1 MKKLCALLVL
11 ILIGCQPKPI
21 TPITSQ
27 LSKVWKANT
36 VKEGDVLVFT
46 LGASNNIK
54 PGYTGYRLDLSQID
68 RAMLKD
74 IDGRLLTGTWS
85 VSTDNKR
92 LILDNLVPKPTKTS
106 GLIEFTILNMPDGSS
121 LNLQRLDESRKTGN
135 TLNQYGLIPE

>member
-1 MKKLCALLVL
+1 MKKISILLALM
-11 ILIGCQPKPI
+11 LIGCQPKPL

-27 LSKVWKANT
+27 ISKVWKANT

-46 LGASNNIK
+46 LGASSNIK
-54 PGYTGYRLDLSQID
+54 PGYAGYRLDLSQVD
-68 RAMLKD
+68 KATLKD
-74 IDGRLLTGTWS
+74 IDGRLLTGTWR

-106 GLIEFTILNMPDGSS
+106 GLIEFTILPPPDGSS

>member
-1 MKKLCALLVL
+1 MNKLYVLLLL
-11 ILIGCQPKPI
+11 ILVGCQPKPV

-27 LSKVWKANT
+27 ISKVWKAST
-36 VKEGDVLVFT
+36 VKEGDILVFT

-54 PGYTGYRLDLSQID
+54 PGYTAYRLDLSQSD
-68 RAMLKD
+68 KVTLKD

-106 GLIEFTILNMPDGSS
+106 GLIEFTILSTPDGSS

>member
-1 MKKLCALLVL
+1 MKKICILLAL

-27 LSKVWKANT
+27 ISKVWKANT

-54 PGYTGYRLDLSQID
+54 PGYAGYRLDLSQID
-68 RAMLKD
+68 KATLKD
-74 IDGRLLTGTWS
+74 IDGRLLTGTWR

-106 GLIEFTILNMPDGSS
+106 GLIEFTILNTPDGSS
-121 LNLQRLDESRKTGN
+121 LNLQRLDQSRKTGN

>member
-1 MKKLCALLVL
+1 MNKLYVLLLL
-11 ILIGCQPKPI
+11 ILVGRQPKPV

-27 LSKVWKANT
+27 ISKVWKAST
-36 VKEGDVLVFT
+36 VKEGDILVFT

-54 PGYTGYRLDLSQID
+54 PGYTAYRLDLSQSD
-68 RAMLKD
+68 KVTLKD

-106 GLIEFTILNMPDGSS
+106 GLIEFTILSTPDGSS